1 MTTEVET
8 PLSTPEMSLNDYA
21 DLKETVGL
29 IVHEYMK
36 LNVKHYMQPKFHKT
50 ALGDITE
57 MLGYILD
64 SISKEYDVTAELLQS
79 LIKDSMNVFY
89 TYIAPRRSSGT
100 TFIRIKQSEKQKKTM
115 KEKIDYLQSIPQP
128 DQRTS
133 EWYEFRYKHLTAS
146 NIWKTFLTESTR
158 NQLIF
163 EKCQPLNLDKYSGP
177 SAASL
182 ESPLH
187 WGQKYEPLSVMLYE
201 KVYETSVSDFGCL
214 PHPTLE
220 FLAASPDGI
229 NTLEASDRYGRMLE
243 IKNIYNREITGIPKL
258 EYWVQM
264 QLQMEVCNLNECDF
278 LETRF
283 KEYTSKEEFETDAT
297 TEHKGLIMLFMNDKG
312 QPVYEYGPLDLSA
325 SPTSIENW
333 QESIMDKHATANW
346 MWMKNI
352 YWKLDELSCVLV
364 LRNKLWF
371 SSAVPQLK
379 ELWKTIEEEK
389 ENGSYVNR
397 APKKMNPATR
407 TKKKYTTDASS
418 DIYITSQ
425 SMCLIE
431 HNEEVVGVEEEVVG
445 VEEVSVEEKSNK

>member
-1 MTTEVET
+1 MTSLET
-8 PLSTPEMSLNDYA
+8 SQATEMSLIDYN

-29 IVHEYMK
+29 LVHDYMTA
-36 LNVKHYMQPKFHKT
+36 NVKHYMQPNFHKN
-50 ALGDITE
+50 ALSDITE
-57 MLGYILD
+57 ILEYTLS
-64 SISKEYDVTAELLQS
+64 SISNEYDVNIDMLHS
-79 LIKDSMNVFY
+79 VIKDSMVLFY
-89 TYIAPRRSSGT
+89 NYISPRRSSGS
-100 TFIRIKQSEKQKKTM
+100 TFIRMKQTNTHKKKM
-115 KEKIDYLQSIPQP
+115 KEKIEYLQHIPQP
-128 DQRTS
+128 DQRTT

-177 SAASL
+177 SASSL

-214 PHPTLE
+214 PHSTIE

-229 NTLEASDRYGRMLE
+229 NTLESSDRYGRMLE

-264 QLQMEVCNLNECDF
+264 QVQMEVCNLNECDF

-283 KEYTSKEEFETDAT
+283 KEYTSKEEFESDHTQ
-297 TEHKGLIMLFMNDKG
+297 EYKGIIMLFMNEKG
-312 QPVYEYGPLDLSA
+312 QPVYEYGPLDLSS
-325 SPTSIENW
+325 SPALIENW
-333 QESIMDKHATANW
+333 QDLIMNKHTNDNW

-352 YWKLDELSCVLV
+352 YWKLDELSCILV

-371 SSAVPQLK
+371 SSAVPQL
-379 ELWKTIEEEK
+379 ENLWKTIEEEK
-389 ENGSYVNR
+389 ENGNYVNR
-397 APKKMNPATR
+397 GPKKMNPANK
-407 TKKKYTTDASS
+407 TKKKYTVESS

-425 SMCLIE
+425 SMCFIE
-431 HNEEVVGVEEEVVG
+431 HNEGVDETVADE
-445 VEEVSVEEKSNK
+445 SNN